1 MKRPQIINGGR
12 ATLEQELLEALF
24 QPDKR
29 DRVEALKMQLA
40 RRGRDRIKLVPGRT
54 GLPSS
59 QDQ

>member
-1 MKRPQIINGGR
+1 MKPRIINGGR
-12 ATLEQELLEALF
+12 AALEHALLGALF